1 MDSSHTDPLTGGATP
16 EGTSAYIRERELRG
30 QTFAPNAFRRLGR
43 TEWRVGK
50 IGYGTYRVHADV
62 EEHARTLLYALL
74 HGCNLVDT
82 SANYTDGGSER
93 LVGNALHALV
103 ASQGVSRENVV
114 VVTKA
119 GYIQGSN
126 YARAAEQER
135 QGNPL
140 PEVVRYEEGVW
151 HCIHPDWLEDQLSRS
166 RERLRMERLDVLL
179 LHNPEYFFVEALRHR
194 PGTPLSQLRETFYD
208 RICRAFEAMERF
220 VAEGKVGFYGISSNT
235 FASPPE
241 NAEHVSLVEVLRCAE
256 EAAAKTLGDPQAHHF
271 AVVQLPFNLLEAGAF
286 AEAITPDGR
295 SFLDVAQE
303 ADLGVL
309 VNRPL
314 NAFLGSH
321 LIRLAEYPE
330 ENGEEPPLQAC
341 ARLAATERELVLALK
356 AWRLWDELRQ
366 NATTRILFNVGES
379 LKGVLP
385 HIEGR
390 LRWMELFE
398 RVVAPSVVLSA
409 NQASERIPETHR
421 NEWKRLLG
429 DYQQAL
435 IAFARSA
442 TASFNRLENE
452 RKRPLKAA
460 LREALGPQAER
471 MTLSQMALNVVA
483 SVPGVSTVLCGM
495 KRDDYVLDGIPLFA
509 QPDFEDPY
517 AAFRAVARLREGVS
531 DVPNRL

>member
-1 MDSSHTDPLTGGATP
+1 MVSPPIDTLIGGATP

-30 QTFAPNAFRRLGR
+30 QNFAPNAFRRLGR
-43 TEWRVGK
+43 TEWHVGK

-74 HGCNLVDT
+74 HGCNLLDT
-82 SANYTDGGSER
+82 STNYTDGGSER
-93 LVGNALHALV
+93 LVGNALGALV
-103 ASQGVSRENVV
+103 TSQGVSRENIVI
-114 VVTKA
+114 VTKA

-126 YARAAEQER
+126 YARAAERER
-135 QGNPL
+135 QGNPV
-140 PEVVRYEEGVW
+140 PEVVRYDEGLW
-151 HCIHPDWLEDQLSRS
+151 HCIHPDWLEDQLAQS
-166 RERLRMERLDVLL
+166 RERLRMERVDVFL
-179 LHNPEYFFVEALRHR
+179 LHNPEYFLLEALRRR
-194 PGTPLSQLRETFYD
+194 PGTPLPQLRETFYD
-208 RICRAFEAMERF
+208 RIRRAFEAMERF

-235 FASPPE
+235 FASSPE
-241 NAEHVSLVEVLRCAE
+241 NVEHVSLVEVLQRAE

-286 AEAITPDGR
+286 AEAIAPDGR

-314 NAFLGSH
+314 NAFFGSH

-366 NATTRILFNVGES
+366 NTTTRIFFNVGES

-385 HIEGR
+385 RIEGR
-390 LRWMELFE
+390 LPWIELFE
-398 RVVAPSVVLSA
+398 HVVAPSVVLSA
-409 NQASERIPETHR
+409 NQASDRIPEIHR
-421 NEWKRLLG
+421 DEWKNLLS
-429 DYQQAL
+429 DYQKAL
-435 IAFARSA
+435 IAFVRAA
-442 TASFNRLENE
+442 TIHYNRLENKQ
-452 RKRPLKAA
+452 KRPLKVA
-460 LREALGPQAER
+460 LCEALGSQAEG
-471 MTLSQMALNVVA
+471 MTLSQIALNAVA

-495 KRDDYVLDGIPLFA
+495 KRDDYVLDGIQLFA
-509 QPDFEDPY
+509 QPDFEEPY
-517 AAFRAVARLREGVS
+517 AAFRAVARLHEGAFHAR
-531 DVPNRL
+531 DHL